1 MTSLDQFTSVF
12 KSADKAIFSYQK
24 MTFKR
29 ILVVTDLKSK
39 NMPDFIQN
47 VRDFLS
53 VIDDGAS
60 QWDSVCG
67 VDFNSVQHLLDIIQD
82 KKPDLI
88 VTYRHLHSKAWQWPY
103 SLGEYLDIM
112 SQATAVPVVVMPHPD
127 AGNALPHS
135 LQNTDRVMAM
145 TDHLTGDNGLVNMAL
160 SMTSAGGQCWLVH
173 VENKQILDRY
183 MDVIGKI
190 PSIETDQA
198 HDTIAHQLLK
208 EPKDFIDACRSVIEN
223 ENSDVTI
230 EAVVVMGRHISEY
243 RELIQTKEIDMLVF
257 NTKDDD
263 QLAMHGAAYALAVEL
278 RTIPLMM
285 V

>member
-1 MTSLDQFTSVF
+1 MTRLDQFTSVF
-12 KSADKAIFSYQK
+12 KSADKAVYSYQK
-24 MTFKR
+24 LSFKR
-29 ILVVTDLKSK
+29 ILVVTDLKS
-39 NMPDFIQN
+39 NDMRDFIQT
-47 VRDFLS
+47 VRSFLS
-53 VIDDGAS
+53 VTEEAKP
-60 QWDSVCG
+60 QWDSVSG
-67 VDFNSVQHLLDIIQD
+67 EDFNSVQQLLDIIQD

-112 SQATAVPVVVMPHPD
+112 SQATSVPVVVMPHPD
-127 AGNALPHS
+127 AGHALSHS
-135 LQNTDRVMAM
+135 LQNTDQVMAM

-160 SMTSAGGQCWLVH
+160 SMTAPGGHCWLVH

-198 HDTIAHQLLK
+198 LETIAHQLLK

-223 ENSDVTI
+223 ENGNVTI
-230 EAVVVMGRHISEY
+230 EDVVVMGRHISEY
-243 RELIQTKEIDMLVF
+243 RELIQAKKIDMLVF
-257 NTKDDD
+257 NTKDED
-263 QLAMHGAAYALAVEL
+263 QLAMHGSAYALAVEL